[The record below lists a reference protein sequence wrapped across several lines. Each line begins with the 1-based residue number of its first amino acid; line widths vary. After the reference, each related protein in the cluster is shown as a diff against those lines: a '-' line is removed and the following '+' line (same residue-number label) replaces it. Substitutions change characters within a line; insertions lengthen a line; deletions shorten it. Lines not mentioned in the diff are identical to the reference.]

1 MAGSGPLNRTRLTE
15 LFEELDKELRHHPGR
30 VVMYI
35 AGGARMALGWNE
47 ARTTRDV
54 DGVIREGHGAAVK
67 AITAV
72 GRRHGLTDS
81 WMNEEMT
88 GGLPRG
94 TDPGETTLFH
104 GDSLTVKGASGRWML
119 AMKTAAGR
127 AVDIADARTLIEH
140 LEIGTTRE
148 VRELVTKL
156 YPDVSDRKLS
166 QVDATLDKLADAIDT
181 LVSNHSSEGREDP
194 RDATR
199 KAMADHP
206 GTPDTSGGPNAP
218 DGATRRQQP
227 GLPDKSNREPDRTKY
242 SYE

>member
-1 MAGSGPLNRTRLTE
+1 MNRRS
-15 LFEELDKELRHHPGR
+15 LFATLLSC
-30 VVMYI
+30 
-35 AGGARMALGWNE
+35 
-47 ARTTRDV
+47 
-54 DGVIREGHGAAVK
+54 GVWCVFA
-67 AITAV
+67 T
-72 GRRHGLTDS
+72 
-81 WMNEEMT
+81 WY
-88 GGLPRG
+88 
-94 TDPGETTLFH
+94 FH
-104 GDSLTVKGASGRWML
+104 G
-119 AMKTAAGR
+119 
-127 AVDIADARTLIEH
+127 
-140 LEIGTTRE
+140 
-148 VRELVTKL
+148 KL